1 MNKFNIYPAIDIKD
15 GKCVRLVH
23 GDFIQETIYSN
34 NPLEQISLFVN
45 KGIKWVHI
53 VDLNAALN
61 KKSNKPIILK
71 LLQNFHERINI
82 QLGGGIRSSE
92 DIKFWI
98 DNGVKRVV
106 VSTMAYKNPESI
118 NNINK
123 DYYRKIA
130 IGIDVRGKKMSVDG
144 WKTDLNDVDPRE
156 VINKINPFIL
166 DAIIYTD
173 ITKDG
178 TLKGANIKDTI
189 KFSSSVKLPIIV
201 SGGVSSFDEIKKI
214 RSLEK
219 KGIIGVIVGKALYE
233 KKISLNQLIKI
244 C

>member
-23 GDFIQETIYSN
+23 GDFNQETIYSN

-71 LLQNFHERINI
+71 LLQKFQEINI

-106 VSTMAYKNPESI
+106 VSTMAYKN
-118 NNINK
+118 
-123 DYYRKIA
+123 
-130 IGIDVRGKKMSVDG
+130 
-144 WKTDLNDVDPRE
+144 LN
-156 VINKINPFIL
+156 
-166 DAIIYTD
+166 Y
-173 ITKDG
+173 
-178 TLKGANIKDTI
+178 
-189 KFSSSVKLPIIV
+189 
-201 SGGVSSFDEIKKI
+201 
-214 RSLEK
+214 
-219 KGIIGVIVGKALYE
+219 
-233 KKISLNQLIKI
+233 Q
-244 C
+244 